1 MIRYADRA
9 WIPQLRQLW
18 KTCFADEDAYIND
31 FFEAMYEKEHVLYE
45 EENGVLMG
53 ASFFLPAEIWQEPS
67 ASGGF
72 WQPVRYVY
80 ALAVW
85 PQYRGR
91 GIAARLL
98 GRAREIYD
106 APLLAEPADRELV
119 EGFYTPLGFAPDFY
133 LKRATASV
141 PHDNLRAAETDRW
154 EQTAA
159 TAAEYRRIRD
169 AHFKR
174 NGYVRWPQRHIAFA
188 IQQHIQN
195 GGGACI
201 LRTDGREELVLYN
214 LQQQDVFVT
223 ETTLPEEEA
232 IQVLPRRICGTC
244 SRIIV
249 TTAAGSGDIRTM
261 EAAGSGDIRAA
272 EVVAEGTQTVTGA
285 AAGSGCFL
293 TGMSYGLA
301 RGYGYLN
308 LSLD

>member
-9 WIPQLRQLW
+9 WIPQLKQLW
-18 KTCFADEDAYIND
+18 KMCFADEDAYIND
-31 FFEAMYEKEHVLYE
+31 FFKAMYEKEYVLLE

-53 ASFFLPAEIWQEPS
+53 ASFFLPADIRLEPS
-67 ASGGF
+67 AAGGF

-85 PQYRGR
+85 PQYRGQ

-98 GRAREIYD
+98 RRARELYD
-106 APLLAEPADRELV
+106 APLLAEPADEGLV
-119 EGFYTPLGFAPDFY
+119 EGFYRPLGFMPDFY
-133 LKRATASV
+133 LKKTMAAI
-141 PHDNLRAAETDRW
+141 PQYHLRAAEADCW

-159 TAAEYRRIRD
+159 TAAEYCRIRN
-169 AHFKR
+169 AHFKN

-188 IQQHIQN
+188 IQQHIRS
-195 GGGACI
+195 GGSACI
-201 LRTDGREELVLYN
+201 LRTDSREELVLYYP
-214 LQQQDVFVT
+214 QQQDVFVT

-232 IQVLPRRICGTC
+232 IQILTPRICGTC
-244 SRIIV
+244 SRLIL
-249 TTAAGSGDIRTM
+249 TTAAGSGDIS
-261 EAAGSGDIRAA
+261 AA
-272 EVVAEGTQTVTGA
+272 VASGA
-285 AAGSGCFL
+285 AAGSGYCL